1 MSPSACSALDA
12 NAMQMYNFSPM
23 ECNSLAENR
32 VSLNIFNYHTRVE
45 YENHTLFYAETF
57 AKYR

>member
-1 MSPSACSALDA
+1 MRKHSL
-12 NAMQMYNFSPM
+12 M
-23 ECNSLAENR
+23 ERNSLAENR

>member
-1 MSPSACSALDA
+1 MRKHSL
-12 NAMQMYNFSPM
+12 M
-23 ECNSLAENR
+23 ERNSLAENR
-32 VSLNIFNYHTRVE
+32 VSLSIFNYHTRVE

>member
-1 MSPSACSALDA
+1 
-12 NAMQMYNFSPM
+12 M

-32 VSLNIFNYHTRVE
+32 VSLNFFNYHTWIE